1 MTDKII
7 VQYYEFCLKTRGK
20 QDYLPPIDH
29 VNIYDTFTLLKNN
42 LSSLVMAYVYNSRK
56 YSTTIEHLEVSPAKI
71 EIVFGYY
78 DGLAPHR
85 TLRNRLTGTD
95 NVQLRGTDESVKHLC
110 HCVVRLDSNQPFL
123 ASIGIEHVVG
133 MPVSVLVKTLNWY
146 LRCLDR
152 LVPNSEGI
160 FQLTNPDNANNP
172 DGSPDIHRFKVISS
186 LYPMAGELL
195 TEAIKSGRL
204 NSIRLKGKITSNL
217 NDPNRRLERLTG
229 ALDFKVTPLKPNDT
243 PQGYLRSLIDAATGN
258 NLNLADIRTFA
269 IIENETGN
277 EQTVSLDSNNS
288 LNSAF
293 VLKKAF
299 DPASGRNAHPDNT
312 QINQVFLNEVWRL
325 F

>member
-7 VQYYEFCLKTRGK
+7 VQYYEFCLKTRGRRN
-20 QDYLPPIDH
+20 YLPPIDH
-29 VNIYDTFTLLKNN
+29 VRIHDTFTLLKNN
-42 LSSLVMAYVYNSRK
+42 LHSLIDAYIWNNGK
-56 YSTTIEHLEVSPAKI
+56 YSTTIEYLEVSPSKV

-85 TLRNRLTGTD
+85 TLRNRLTGSD

-110 HCVVRLDSNQPFL
+110 HCVIKLDPNQPL
-123 ASIGIEHVVG
+123 VAPIGIEHVVG

-146 LRCLDR
+146 LGNLHQ
-152 LVPNSEGI
+152 LVPNSEGV

-172 DGSPDIHRFKVISS
+172 DGSPDIHNFKVISN

-195 TEAIKSGRL
+195 TEAITSGRL
-204 NSIRLKGKITSNL
+204 SKIRLKGQIISNL
-217 NDPNRRLERLTG
+217 NDPNRRLERLSGT
-229 ALDFKVTPLKPNDT
+229 LDFKVTPLGPNDT
-243 PQGYLRSLIDAATGN
+243 PQGYFRSLITTASGN
-258 NLNLADIRTFA
+258 KLNLEDISIFA

-277 EQTVSLDSNNS
+277 EQTIPLDSINS

-293 VLKKAF
+293 VLKKVF
-299 DPASGRNAHPDNT
+299 DPSNGRNAFPDNT
-312 QINQVFLNEVWRL
+312 QINQVYLNEVWRL

>member
-1 MTDKII
+1 MMDKII

-42 LSSLVMAYVYNSRK
+42 LSSLIMAYVYNNSN

-78 DGLAPHR
+78 DSLAPHR

-110 HCVVRLDSNQPFL
+110 HCVVKLNSNQPFS

-146 LRCLDR
+146 LRSLAR
-152 LVPNSEGI
+152 LVPNSEGV

-195 TEAIKSGRL
+195 TEAITSGRL

-217 NDPNRRLERLTG
+217 NDPNHRLERLTG
-229 ALDFKVTPLKPNDT
+229 ALDFKVTPLQPNDT
-243 PQGYLRSLIDAATGN
+243 PQSYLRSLIDAATGN
-258 NLNLADIRTFA
+258 NLNLDDIRTFA
-269 IIENETGN
+269 IIENETGSQ
-277 EQTVSLDSNNS
+277 QTVSLDSNNS

-293 VLKKAF
+293 VLKKSF
-299 DPASGRNAHPDNT
+299 DPASGRNAYPDNT